1 MPLNLE
7 VLGIIEK
14 WLLENYNSTHFI
26 SRAREALIIKVGI
39 IPMPKNVMYIYSTNN
54 FINNTISIA
63 FNGLKPIMINL
74 SSPNSFDLLI
84 TEIEK
89 LK

>member
-7 VLGIIEK
+7 VLDIIEE
-14 WLLENYNSTHFI
+14 WLLENYSNTHFI
-26 SRAREALIIKVGI
+26 SRARNTPIIKIGAI
-39 IPMPKNVMYIYSTNN
+39 KMPKNIMYIYSTNN